1 MSSKL
6 HRERNTAAGAI
17 GNVLEWY
24 DFALFGFLAPIMSPL
39 FFPDSD
45 ALVGLI
51 KTYGVFAAGYLMRP
65 LGGMVF
71 GFIGDRLG
79 RVKALRLSVAMM
91 AIPTMLVGI
100 LPTYE
105 QVGAWAAALL
115 IILRLIQGVSVGGEL
130 VGSMTYL
137 VETADKTR
145 RGLTGSWSLF
155 GASFGILL
163 GSAVVSVLTDNV
175 SSEAMTQWGWRAA
188 FLSGGILFIIGLWLR
203 SDMDADLAADA
214 EPKEEGNPVWEV
226 LTKMP
231 GQLIQ
236 LSLILLV
243 FASGFYT
250 LFIWM
255 PTYLGHILPNP
266 IDHADD
272 INNIATI
279 VLIIFIPIFG
289 WLSDRIGFKPV
300 ILTGMTLFLV
310 AIVPMFVW
318 VDHGQ
323 FSHALIATALMAC
336 VFAAIQGPMPALLV
350 ESVPTHLRA
359 SAIGIAYNLTLGL
372 FGGTAPM
379 INTYLIDKTG
389 NLASPG
395 WYLLILAA
403 ISLIV
408 TLTLRLS
415 PRASASAA

>member
-6 HRERNTAAGAI
+6 HREKNTAAGAI

-71 GFIGDRLG
+71 GYIGDRVG
-79 RVKALRLSVAMM
+79 RVKALRISVAMM
-91 AIPTMLVGI
+91 AIPTMLVGL

-137 VETADKTR
+137 VETADKKR

-203 SDMDADLAADA
+203 SDMDADLTADA
-214 EPKEEGNPVWEV
+214 APKNDGNPVWEV

-231 GQLIQ
+231 GQLVQ
-236 LSLILLV
+236 LSLILLL

-395 WYLLILAA
+395 WYLLILGA

-415 PRASASAA
+415 PRSSSAPV